1 MISSHAVTMGSAA
14 TPRESDA
21 MRELLRLAVIVLTM
35 LPWQIL
41 PAAPETE
48 APEKPQ
54 ADISIVQAFADQQAE
69 EGEAVKIS
77 DQRKHLWLFIMGLSL
92 LVLIL
97 LTASVGIMMGVYGK
111 DVFVAHM
118 LLAGLTVTL
127 AIAHSVAAIVWFNP
141 F

>member
-1 MISSHAVTMGSAA
+1 MTTAASATM
-14 TPRESDA
+14 PQESEA
-21 MRELLRLAVIVLTM
+21 MRELLRVAVIVIVM
-35 LPWQIL
+35 LPWQAL

-48 APEKPQ
+48 GLRHQ
-54 ADISIVQAFADQQAE
+54 GDISIVQAFADQQAE
-69 EGEAVKIS
+69 EGQAVKIS
-77 DQRKHLWLFIMGLSL
+77 DQRKHFWLFIMGLSL

-97 LTASVGIMMGVYGK
+97 MTASAGIMMGVYGK

-127 AIAHSVAAIVWFNP
+127 AIAHAVAAIVWFNP

>member
-1 MISSHAVTMGSAA
+1 
-14 TPRESDA
+14 
-21 MRELLRLAVIVLTM
+21 MRELLRLAVIVLFM
-35 LPWQIL
+35 LPWQTL

-48 APEKPQ
+48 AQQPQ
-54 ADISIVQAFADQQAE
+54 GDISIVQAFADEQAE
-69 EGEAVKIS
+69 EGAAVKIS
-77 DQRKHLWLFIMGLSL
+77 DQRKHFWLFIMGLSL